1 MKKYLFFIYFLV
13 AGFSADASP
22 STINEKLLKS
32 LQQSYPH
39 AFQVNWLESAE
50 TYVVY
55 FEQDGIRATNFY
67 KKDGSFIRSTR
78 YYQEANLPYYLI
90 AVIKE
95 RFPEKKIYCVTEIST
110 PNEISY
116 YIKIEDA
123 KTWRTLQADSDG
135 NITVI
140 EKFNKAS

>member
-32 LQQSYPH
+32 FQQSYPH
-39 AFQVNWLESAE
+39 AFQVNWLELAE
-50 TYVVY
+50 TDVVY